1 MNPHELYTS
10 LTNTTLR
17 IRGDSIAMGQILK
30 ELKDNDKY
38 KESVGDIDTWNQFL
52 KQPEIGLSVS
62 EADTLIEI
70 YEEFVQRL
78 GFDKS
83 DLNEISLKNLKK
95 LLPFAKTRGSAEIES
110 YLDQAKM
117 LSDKDFREAMVENQN
132 ITDRTY
138 TYSVM
143 KRCKETGSMT
153 KVHGLDSDDIKN
165 KFNLND

>member
-1 MNPHELYTS
+1 M
-10 LTNTTLR
+10 
-17 IRGDSIAMGQILK
+17 
-30 ELKDNDKY
+30 
-38 KESVGDIDTWNQFL
+38 
-52 KQPEIGLSVS
+52 
-62 EADTLIEI
+62 
-70 YEEFVQRL
+70 
-78 GFDKS
+78 
-83 DLNEISLKNLKK
+83 
-95 LLPFAKTRGSAEIES
+95 PFAKTRGSAEIES